1 MCEYHMVTSKDA
13 NRVFNV
19 VPYTYQII
27 YIDLILQLYPVF
39 KYVIST
45 QVILF

>member
-1 MCEYHMVTSKDA
+1 MVTAKDA

-19 VPYTYQII
+19 VPHTYQII
-27 YIDLILQLYPVF
+27 YTDLILQLYPVF
-39 KYVIST
+39 KYNVIST